1 MVRSSIEKRSGT
13 SVSRLEMARAVH
25 GRRRSVEVRVPAS
38 TANLGSGFD
47 CFGLALQLHLTVRA
61 TVVPEADE
69 RCRIRSRG
77 EDGSALLPRTAEKNL
92 IVRAMRFAAERQGLT
107 LPPMRLAVHN
117 GIPLASGLGSSAAAI
132 VAGISLCALIS
143 GSQIPDETALG
154 YATELEGH
162 ADNVAA
168 ALHGGLVI
176 TCVIPS
182 GGVLALKKPWPLEIR
197 VVVVTPRVTVETV
210 HARAVLPPA
219 VSRADAV
226 HNLQRAALFTAA
238 LEQGR
243 HDLLWE
249 AMQDRLH
256 QPHRQGL
263 VPGLAEALAT
273 PRLPGLLGVSLSGA
287 GPSVL
292 AFAQSHLEQIGEAI
306 AEPFR
311 KHGIQTTVRNLAVDE
326 HGRQTTDSSRGQ
338 AGSAEM
344 GQVSGPGQGG

>member
-1 MVRSSIEKRSGT
+1 MARSSIEKHSHA
-13 SVSRLEMARAVH
+13 SFSRLEMARTVH
-25 GRRRSVEVRVPAS
+25 SRRRSVEVRVPAS

-47 CFGLALQLHLTVRA
+47 CFGLALQLYLTVRA
-61 TVVPEADE
+61 TLVPDSDE

-77 EDGSALLPRTAEKNL
+77 EDGSALLPRAPEKNL
-92 IVRAMRFAAERQGLT
+92 IVRAMRFAAERRGLT
-107 LPPMRLAVHN
+107 LPPMRLAVYN

-132 VAGISLCALIS
+132 VAGISLCALTT
-143 GSQIPDETALG
+143 GSEIPDQTALG

-176 TCVIPS
+176 TCASPS
-182 GGVLALKKPWPLEIR
+182 GGVLALKKRWPPEIR
-197 VVVVTPRVTVETV
+197 IVVVTPHVAVETA

-273 PRLPGLLGVSLSGA
+273 PRLPGLLGVALSGA
-287 GPSVL
+287 GPGVL
-292 AFAQSHLEQIGEAI
+292 AFAQTHLEQIGEAI
-306 AEPFR
+306 AAPFR
-311 KHGIQTTVRNLAVDE
+311 KHGIRTMVRNLAVDE
-326 HGRQTTDSSRGQ
+326 HGQQASDSSRGR
-338 AGSAEM
+338 AGA
-344 GQVSGPGQGG
+344 QRKRDK

>member
-61 TVVPEADE
+61 TLVPEADE

-107 LPPMRLAVHN
+107 
-117 GIPLASGLGSSAAAI
+117 
-132 VAGISLCALIS
+132 
-143 GSQIPDETALG
+143 
-154 YATELEGH
+154 
-162 ADNVAA
+162 
-168 ALHGGLVI
+168 
-176 TCVIPS
+176 
-182 GGVLALKKPWPLEIR
+182 
-197 VVVVTPRVTVETV
+197 
-210 HARAVLPPA
+210 LPPA